1 MANALQDGSKPP
13 LATAPPYES
22 KADFYAAWRAS
33 IAPEAS
39 TLPGSVWDGELL
51 FLGALAPAGSIVTHR
66 LFPVKGAEREWL
78 GKRFDQR
85 GDVGTNRFRRGDD
98 EALGRDFSWSISRS
112 RRDGEEALV
121 LNYAAAPTPDRLFG
135 TVLRMRDE
143 LRELEPGVLLGIGS
157 MAATGGMRNGA
168 PFILRRR
175 SGGDDAASSGAA
187 ATDSE

>member
-1 MANALQDGSKPP
+1 M
-13 LATAPPYES
+13 
-22 KADFYAAWRAS
+22 RAS
-33 IAPEAS
+33 AFPPSPATVGAGASDETGPSAPERVALLRGEEEEELAGAS
-39 TLPGSVWDGELL
+39 
-51 FLGALAPAGSIVTHR
+51 APAGSIVTNQ
-66 LFPVKGAEREWL
+66 LFPVKGAERKWL
-78 GKRFDQR
+78 GKRFDRR

-98 EALGRDFSWSISRS
+98 DEALGRDFSWSISKS

-157 MAATGGMRNGA
+157 MAATGGLRNGA

-175 SGGDDAASSGAA
+175 SGGDDASSEDAVEARDDVLVDDAA
-187 ATDSE
+187 D

>member
-1 MANALQDGSKPP
+1 M
-13 LATAPPYES
+13 
-22 KADFYAAWRAS
+22 
-33 IAPEAS
+33 
-39 TLPGSVWDGELL
+39 
-51 FLGALAPAGSIVTHR
+51 FLGALAPAGNIVTHR
-66 LFPVKGAEREWL
+66 LFPVKGAERKWL
-78 GKRFDQR
+78 GKRFDRR
-85 GDVGTNRFRRGDD
+85 GDVGTNRFRRGDDD

-121 LNYAAAPTPDRLFG
+121 LNYAAAPMPDRLFG

-175 SGGDDAASSGAA
+175 SGGDDAASEE
-187 ATDSE
+187 SE